1 MHSGAVCSDSSVSV
15 SNRSSY
21 TFFQYDKKFTTQHLF
36 FCKAGRELPPFIRW
50 WLAFTHPSLSSIF
63 FHKFP
68 IVVIVEG
75 GVAINSLLLAQV
87 MILIFG
93 TVHRSVG
100 DLQCKRSAWG
110 SRIPSKTPR
119 SGCCCSLYILLGE
132 THVFCQEHSRG
143 VLSRSP
149 VHWAVPGG
157 KQAACAQLACFH
169 LLFFFFPYVFFF
181 CLCFKAG
188 AVCRHSH

>member
-1 MHSGAVCSDSSVSV
+1 M
-15 SNRSSY
+15 
-21 TFFQYDKKFTTQHLF
+21 T
-36 FCKAGRELPPFIRW
+36 
-50 WLAFTHPSLSSIF
+50 LAFTHPSLSSIF
-63 FHKFP
+63 FHKLP
-68 IVVIVEG
+68 VVVIVEG

-100 DLQCKRSAWG
+100 DLKCKRSAWG
-110 SRIPSKTPR
+110 SRRPSKPPR

-143 VLSRSP
+143 VPSRSA

-157 KQAACAQLACFH
+157 KQAACTQLACLH
-169 LLFFFFPYVFFF
+169 LLFRFFFSMFCFFF
-181 CLCFKAG
+181 FVYPLMQG
-188 AVCRHSH
+188 LYVCTAIS

>member
-110 SRIPSKTPR
+110 SRIPARLHGQDAAAAYTYYWERLMSSAKSTAEE
-119 SGCCCSLYILLGE
+119 CCP
-132 THVFCQEHSRG
+132 G
-143 VLSRSP
+143 VLSIEQCQEGSRLLVHSSP
-149 VHWAVPGG
+149 AFIR
-157 KQAACAQLACFH
+157 C
-169 LLFFFFPYVFFF
+169 FFFFSP
-181 CLCFKAG
+181 CLLFL
-188 AVCRHSH
+188 SML